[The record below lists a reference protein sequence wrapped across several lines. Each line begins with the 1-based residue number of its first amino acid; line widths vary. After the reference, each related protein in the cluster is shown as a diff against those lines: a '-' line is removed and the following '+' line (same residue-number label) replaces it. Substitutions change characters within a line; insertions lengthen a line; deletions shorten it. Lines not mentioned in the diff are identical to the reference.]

1 MMEHFYSAND
11 DLLPLCSGPLAPHLD
26 SFAARLSE
34 QGYTKYYGRQKIEMV
49 ADLSHWL
56 DRKHIEVANLDE
68 RCIDDFLAA
77 RSKGRC
83 HTGGEKSMLARLL
96 RHLRED
102 GLVPVAPLPVVR
114 NPIDLFEREYGHFL
128 SQERGLSQSTLRHY
142 LPVARDFLSQRF
154 GARKVQLKEL
164 QSKDVTGFILR
175 QASSIAGRGQ
185 AQRATCALRS
195 FLGFLYQRGHLAN
208 NLSASVPTVATW
220 RLLDLPHFLPPEQV
234 ERLLQSCDQS
244 SSIGLRDYAVLLLL
258 ARLGLRAG
266 EVVHLSLDAI
276 NWEAAEVLIRGKS
289 SREDRLPLPQDV
301 GQALANYL
309 RKGRPECSSRR
320 VFLRINAPRQG
331 FSSSVA
337 ICNIVRR
344 ALKRTGLSPHFKGAH
359 LLRRS
364 LATTMLRGGA
374 SLAQIGQILRHQQA
388 QTTEIY
394 AKVHLTALR
403 GLVQPWLGGA
413 R

>member
-1 MMEHFYSAND
+1 MIAHFYSASE
-11 DLLPLCSGPLAPHLD
+11 DLLALRSGQLGPHLD

-34 QGYTKYYGRQKIEMV
+34 QGYSRSFGRQKIELV
-49 ADLSHWL
+49 ADLSQWL
-56 DRKHIEVANLDE
+56 DRRHLRVAELNE
-68 RCIDDFLAA
+68 RRIDAFLTA
-77 RSKGRC
+77 RWKGRRR
-83 HTGGEKSMLARLL
+83 TGGEQSTLALLL
-96 RHLRED
+96 RHLRE
-102 GLVPVAPLPVVR
+102 GGIVPTALPPAVPG
-114 NPIDLFEREYGHFL
+114 PIDLLEKEYAQFL
-128 SQERGLSQSTLRHY
+128 VQERGLSQATLHNY
-142 LPVARDFLSQRF
+142 LPVARHFLSQRF
-154 GARKVQLKEL
+154 GAQKIRLQEL
-164 QSKDVTGFILR
+164 RSKHVTRFILR
-175 QASSIAGRGQ
+175 LTATAGRRQ
-185 AQRATCALRS
+185 AQAATCALRS
-195 FLGFLYQRGHLAN
+195 FLGFLYQRGLLAT
-208 NLSASVPTVATW
+208 NLGAAVPTVASGQW
-220 RLLDLPHFLPPEQV
+220 SDLPQFLSPVEV
-234 ERLLQSCDQS
+234 ERLLQTCDRSCPV
-244 SSIGLRDYAVLLLL
+244 GRRDYAVLLLL

-276 NWEAAEVLIRGKS
+276 NWEAGELLIRGKS

-301 GQALANYL
+301 GQALAHYL

-337 ICNIVRR
+337 ICDIVRR
-344 ALKRTGLSPHFKGAH
+344 ALARARLSPPHKGAH
-359 LLRRS
+359 LLRHS

-403 GLVQPWLGGA
+403 ALAQPWPGGG

>member
-1 MMEHFYSAND
+1 MIEHFYSAYD
-11 DLLPLCSGPLAPHLD
+11 DLLPLRSGLLGPHMD

-34 QGYTKYYGRQKIEMV
+34 QGYCKYYGRQKIEWV
-49 ADLSHWL
+49 ADLSQWL
-56 DRKHIEVANLDE
+56 DRKNIRVADLNE
-68 RCIDDFLAA
+68 RRIDAFLAA

-83 HTGGEKSMLARLL
+83 RTGGEKSTLALLL
-96 RHLRED
+96 RHLRE
-102 GLVPVAPLPVVR
+102 GGFVPAALPPAVR
-114 NPIDLFEREYGHFL
+114 GPIDLLEREYARFL

-142 LPVARDFLSQRF
+142 LPMARDFLSHRF
-154 GARKVQLKEL
+154 GAQKVRLKEL
-164 QSKDVTGFILR
+164 QSQDVTGFILR
-175 QASSIAGRGQ
+175 QTATAGRGQ

-195 FLGFLYQRGHLAN
+195 FLGFLYQRGHLAT
-208 NLSASVPTVATW
+208 NLSACVSAVAIG
-220 RLLDLPHFLPPEQV
+220 RLLDLPQFLPPEEV
-234 ERLLQSCDQS
+234 EKLLKSCDRT

-276 NWEAAEVLIRGKS
+276 NWEAGEVLIRGKS

-320 VFLRINAPRQG
+320 VFLRIQAPRQG

-344 ALKRTGLSPHFKGAH
+344 ALKRARLSPHFKGAH

-403 GLVQPWLGGA
+403 ALAQPWPGGA

>member
-1 MMEHFYSAND
+1 
-11 DLLPLCSGPLAPHLD
+11 
-26 SFAARLSE
+26 
-34 QGYTKYYGRQKIEMV
+34 
-49 ADLSHWL
+49 
-56 DRKHIEVANLDE
+56 
-68 RCIDDFLAA
+68 
-77 RSKGRC
+77 
-83 HTGGEKSMLARLL
+83 L
-96 RHLRED
+96 R
-102 GLVPVAPLPVVR
+102 
-114 NPIDLFEREYGHFL
+114 
-128 SQERGLSQSTLRHY
+128 
-142 LPVARDFLSQRF
+142 
-154 GARKVQLKEL
+154 
-164 QSKDVTGFILR
+164 
-175 QASSIAGRGQ
+175 
-185 AQRATCALRS
+185 
-195 FLGFLYQRGHLAN
+195 FLYQRGHLAI
-208 NLSASVPTVATW
+208 NLSASVPTVAIC

-244 SSIGLRDYAVLLLL
+244 SPIGLRDYAVLLLL

-276 NWEAAEVLIRGKS
+276 NWEAAAVLIRGKS
-289 SREDRLPLPQDV
+289 SREDRLPLPEDV

-309 RKGRPECSSRR
+309 RNGRPECSSRR
-320 VFLRINAPRQG
+320 VFLRVNAPRQG

-364 LATTMLRGGA
+364 LATTMLRRGA

-403 GLVQPWLGGA
+403 ALAQPWPGGA

>member
-1 MMEHFYSAND
+1 M
-11 DLLPLCSGPLAPHLD
+11 D
-26 SFAARLSE
+26 SFAARLSK
-34 QGYTKYYGRQKIEMV
+34 QGYCKYYGRQKIELV
-49 ADLSHWL
+49 ADLSRWL
-56 DRKHIEVANLDE
+56 ERKNIRAAELNEQRIHV
-68 RCIDDFLAA
+68 FLAA
-77 RSKGRC
+77 RSKAHGC
-83 HTGGEKSMLARLL
+83 TGGEKSTLALLL
-96 RHLRED
+96 RSLRE
-102 GLVPVAPLPVVR
+102 GGIVPAALPPAVR
-114 NPIDLFEREYGHFL
+114 GPIDLLERQYAQFL
-128 SQERGLSQSTLRHY
+128 SEERGLSQSTLRHY

-154 GARKVQLKEL
+154 GVQKVRLKEL
-164 QSKDVTGFILR
+164 HSKDVTGFILR
-175 QASSIAGRGQ
+175 QTSSTARGQ
-185 AQRATCALRS
+185 AQRSTGALRS
-195 FLGFLYQRGHLAN
+195 FLGFLYQRGHLAT
-208 NLSASVPTVATW
+208 NLSACVPAVANV
-220 RLLDLPHFLPPEQV
+220 RQLDLPQFLPPEQV
-234 ERLLQSCDQS
+234 ERLLQRCDQS
-244 SSIGLRDYAVLLLL
+244 SPVGLRDYAVLLLL

-276 NWEAAEVLIRGKS
+276 NWEAGEVLVRGKS
-289 SREDRLPLPQDV
+289 SRDDRLPLPQDV

-320 VFLRINAPRQG
+320 VFLRIKAPRQG

-344 ALKRTGLSPHFKGAH
+344 ALKQAQLSPHFKGAH

-374 SLAQIGQILRHQQA
+374 SFAQIGQILRHQQA

-403 GLVQPWLGGA
+403 ALAQPWPGGA

>member
-1 MMEHFYSAND
+1 MIEHPYSAPHD
-11 DLLPLCSGPLAPHLD
+11 FLPLCSGPLGPYMA
-26 SFAARLSE
+26 SFVARLSE
-34 QGYTKYYGRQKIEMV
+34 QGYSKYYGRRKIELV
-49 ADLSHWL
+49 ADLSQWL
-56 DRKHIEVANLDE
+56 ARKNIRAADLNE
-68 RCIDDFLAA
+68 RCIDAFLAG
-77 RSKGRC
+77 RSKKRR
-83 HTGGEKSMLARLL
+83 HTGGEKPTLALLL
-96 RHLRED
+96 RQLRE
-102 GLVPVAPLPVVR
+102 GGVVPTALPPAIR
-114 NPIDLFEREYGHFL
+114 GPIDVLETEYSRFL

-142 LPVARDFLSQRF
+142 LPVARDFLFQRF
-154 GARKVQLKEL
+154 GARKVRLNEL
-164 QSKDVTGFILR
+164 RAKHVISFILG
-175 QASSIAGRGQ
+175 QASTAGRGP

-195 FLGFLYQRGHLAN
+195 FLRFLYQRGHSET
-208 NLSASVPTVATW
+208 NLSACVPAVASW
-220 RLLDLPHFLPPEQV
+220 RSLDLPQFLPPEEV

-244 SSIGLRDYAVLLLL
+244 SPVGLRDYAVLLLL

-276 NWEAAEVLIRGKS
+276 NWEAGEVLIRGKS
-289 SREDRLPLPQDV
+289 SREDRLPLPEDV
-301 GQALANYL
+301 GQAVADYL
-309 RKGRPECSSRR
+309 QKGRPTCSSRR
-320 VFLRINAPRQG
+320 VFLRIQAPRQG

-337 ICNIVRR
+337 ICDIVRR
-344 ALKRTGLSPHFKGAH
+344 ALRRAKLSPHFKGSH

-403 GLVQPWLGGA
+403 ALAQPWPGGA